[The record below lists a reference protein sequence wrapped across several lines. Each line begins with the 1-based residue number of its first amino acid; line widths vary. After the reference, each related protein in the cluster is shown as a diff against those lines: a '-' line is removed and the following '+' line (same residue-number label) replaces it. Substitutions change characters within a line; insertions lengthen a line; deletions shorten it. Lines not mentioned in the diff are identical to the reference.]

1 MPSEYHTLNNPHP
14 CLIQDQSTPRNS
26 RYCKLCDA
34 MTSSNLLPKEAIE
47 PCSPRQ
53 VARIFILL
61 AVWVT
66 LISCSGGSGGSSES
80 ATGSTAPTIDGSAT
94 GGQRNPVCVAGTS
107 RGEVTR
113 PQFLMN
119 LQGQTSWYASPVVAD
134 LDGDGK
140 NELIAA
146 YYSVYVF
153 ASDGSLLSR
162 ADGGSGRVYAP
173 HVVVDL
179 EGDGIPEIVYGSGH
193 EVYAYEWRNGRLSL
207 KSGWPVDTT
216 TAGESPEVRGLAAA
230 DLDGDGL
237 IEIVATT
244 TQTQS
249 STAGGAQVFVL
260 SSNGALYQPSGLSFP
275 AWPRY
280 NNRTGTGGD
289 ADRNG
294 QGHSGYGCYGL
305 NVAIGNIDDDD
316 DLEIIVTY
324 DNHEIQAFKLNGVAI
339 DASSWFTNP
348 SSQFRGSRLTWGQF
362 IRWVDPRVE
371 ENHYHLHVGDWPHP
385 SVQEW
390 LQWTAS
396 PPNIVDLDGD
406 GKNEVVGVPNVEK
419 NVPYETQAYA
429 IMALEGA
436 HGDGSRSAMRKA
448 GWETP
453 PRGAAPISVDG
464 WYPPNGI
471 PAPTTVNI
479 QGDSRPEIVVS
490 LNDGFIH
497 AFSADAREIW
507 RFNFTHGK
515 AVMYASEA
523 TVADLNQDG
532 SPEILFTTYG
542 DPDVT
547 DSGYLLILGADGR
560 LLHDIALTNPG
571 RNGNGNGAPAA
582 PAVYD
587 LNGDGQLE
595 IFVQT
600 FDHGMDVFTVPG
612 SACNCMPW
620 PTARGGPLRMGQ
632 PNSND
637 L

>member
-1 MPSEYHTLNNPHP
+1 M
-14 CLIQDQSTPRNS
+14 
-26 RYCKLCDA
+26 K
-34 MTSSNLLPKEAIE
+34 SSNLLPKEAIE
-47 PCSPRQ
+47 PCSSRQ
-53 VARIFILL
+53 IARIFILL

-66 LISCSGGSGGSSES
+66 LISCSGGSGGSIES
-80 ATGSTAPTIDGSAT
+80 ATGSNAPTTDGSAT

-107 RGEVTR
+107 SGEVTR

-140 NELIAA
+140 NELIVA

-207 KSGWPVDTT
+207 KAGWPVDTT

-249 STAGGAQVFVL
+249 AAAGGAQVFVF

-324 DNHEIQAFKLNGVAI
+324 DNHEIQAFKINGVAI

-348 SSQFRGSRLTWGQF
+348 SSQFLGNRMTWGQF
-362 IRWVDPRVE
+362 IRWADPQVE

-385 SVQEW
+385 SAQEW

-419 NVPYETQAYA
+419 NVPYETQTYA

-448 GWETP
+448 GWETL

-479 QGDSRPEIVVS
+479 QGDSRPEIIVS
-490 LNDGFIH
+490 LNDGFMH
-497 AFSADAREIW
+497 AFGADAREIW

-547 DSGYLLILGADGR
+547 DSGYLVILGADGR
-560 LLHDIALTNPG
+560 LLHDIALPNPG

-612 SACNCMPW
+612 SACNCIPW

>member
-1 MPSEYHTLNNPHP
+1 MSNLKIARILKPI
-14 CLIQDQSTPRNS
+14 CLISA
-26 RYCKLCDA
+26 L
-34 MTSSNLLPKEAIE
+34 I
-47 PCSPRQ
+47 
-53 VARIFILL
+53 VL
-61 AVWVT
+61 AG
-66 LISCSGGSGGSSES
+66 CGGGGGGSAGGGSSGGG
-80 ATGSTAPTIDGSAT
+80 TPVLGGNAT
-94 GGQRNPVCVAGTS
+94 GGDRNPVCAVGTS
-107 RGEVTR
+107 TGEVAR
-113 PQFLMN
+113 PQFRMN

-134 LDGDGK
+134 LNSDGQHQ
-140 NELIAA
+140 LIAA
-146 YYSVYVF
+146 YYSLYVF
-153 ASDGSLLSR
+153 GSDGTLLDR
-162 ADGGSGRVYAP
+162 ADGGSGRIYAP
-173 HVVVDL
+173 HIVVDL
-179 EGDGIPEIVYGSGH
+179 EGDGVPDIVYGSGS
-193 EVYAYEWRNGRLSL
+193 EVFAYEWRSGGLSL
-207 KSGWPVDTT
+207 KAGWPVDTT

-230 DLDGDGL
+230 DLDGDGR

-249 STAGGAQVFVL
+249 TDSGGAQVFVF
-260 SSNGALYQPSGLSFP
+260 SSNGALFQPAGLSFP

-294 QGHSGYGCYGL
+294 EGHSGYGCYGL
-305 NVAIGNIDDDD
+305 NVGIGNIDDDD

-324 DNHEIQAFKLNGVAI
+324 DNHAIQAFKSNGVAI
-339 DASSWFTNP
+339 DASPWFTN
-348 SSQFRGSRLTWGQF
+348 RAGAYLGNRLTWGQF
-362 IRWVDPRVE
+362 IRWADPQVE
-371 ENHYHLHVGDWPHP
+371 ENHYHLHTGTWPNP
-385 SVQEW
+385 AAQEW

-406 GKNEVVGVPNVEK
+406 GRNEVVGVPNVEM
-419 NVPYETQAYA
+419 NIPYETQAYA

-448 GWETP
+448 GWENL
-453 PRGAAPISVDG
+453 PRGGTPISVAG
-464 WYPPNGI
+464 WYPPNGV
-471 PAPTTVNI
+471 PAPVTVNI

-490 LNDGFIH
+490 LNDGFMH
-497 AFSADAREIW
+497 AFSAGGSEIW
-507 RFNFTHGK
+507 RFNYTHGK

-532 SPEILFTTYG
+532 SPEVIFTTYG
-542 DPDVT
+542 APDET

-560 LLHDIALTNPG
+560 LLHDVALPNPG
-571 RNGNGNGAPAA
+571 YNGNGSGAPAA

-587 LNGDGQLE
+587 LDGDGQLE

-612 SACNCMPW
+612 SAGNCMPW